1 MAFPSRWGKFC
12 GVHVGSDY
20 SPEQEE
26 FIKAVDS
33 WKARTVIMFPAL
45 TDLLHILKELGYRKV
60 TDGEPEMGSKV
71 LGTGEVRGGLE

>member
-12 GVHVGSDY
+12 GVHVGGDY
-20 SPEQEE
+20 DADQEE

-33 WKARTVIMFPAL
+33 WKARTGIRFPAL

-60 TDGEPEMGSKV
+60 ADGEPEMGSKV
-71 LGTGEVRGGLE
+71 PGTGEVRGGLE